1 MHPLLIAAV
10 LIPLGILLLVFAV
23 KSGPPAVEEV
33 DDDDILDES
42 KDEADETNVPK
53 ITSLAA
59 PPAPPTV
66 MMSAARPPVAK
77 PADKPV
83 AVTPKKGDSAF
94 VPVLREAVKQAATTS
109 RSVGKL
115 TPIGR

>member
-53 ITSLAA
+53 ITSLSA

-66 MMSAARPPVAK
+66 MMSAAKPPVAK
-77 PADKPV
+77 PV
-83 AVTPKKGDSAF
+83 AVKPKKGDSAF

-115 TPIGR
+115 SPIGR